1 MPTLYRKYRPQTF
14 ADLIGQE
21 HITQTI
27 TNAISLNKVAHA
39 YLFSG
44 PRGVGKTTLA
54 RLVAKAV
61 NCPNRAPGTAEPCN
75 TCSSCDEITHGRNID
90 VIEIDAA
97 SHTGVD
103 NVRENIIENAQF
115 KPTKSPFKVFVIDEV
130 HMLSTSA
137 FNALLK
143 TLEEPPAHV
152 IFVLAT
158 TENHKLPATILSR
171 CQRFNFNK
179 IPTDKMIKRLK
190 LLAEGEEV
198 EVEDEVLKRVAFKS
212 DGCLRDAES
221 LLGQIFSLGLK
232 KITAADSENILP
244 TPQPEKVLALLE
256 TVFNHNAQVG
266 LEIIAEQI
274 KSGANLEQFAYDIA
288 ETLRLVL
295 ILQTGFEPEELLDY
309 KAEDKKRLKHLS
321 TLITTDKL
329 IKLTD
334 KIIVRKQEM
343 KRSTL
348 PQLPLELW
356 IIEATNL
363 ESQTKNTDNDETP
376 KTPGGHISIIE
387 EKTKPVTTEP
397 VATIDSTPPA
407 HKITETIK
415 TAISNL
421 THPHKLPQVTI
432 ETIKEKWSDLIKELD
447 QTNHSLTFIL
457 KVCTLEAITENGLEI
472 SLPYSFHKEK
482 IEDRKTKRII
492 EDILEKILGERIT
505 IYCTVKEIQREVP
518 VDETGAIAADFG
530 GEVVE

>member
-27 TNAISLNKVAHA
+27 INAISLDKVAHA

-54 RLVAKAV
+54 RLLAKAV
-61 NCPNRAPGTAEPCN
+61 NCPNRVAGTAEPCN
-75 TCSSCDEITHGRNID
+75 TCSSCTEITNGRNID

-115 KPTKSPFKVFVIDEV
+115 KPTKSPFKVFIIDEV

-143 TLEEPPAHV
+143 TLEEPPSHV
-152 IFVLAT
+152 IFILAT

-190 LLAEGEEV
+190 TLAKSEEV
-198 EVEDEVLKRVAFKS
+198 DVDDEVLKRVAFKS

-232 KITAADSENILP
+232 KITAADSENVLP
-244 TPQPEKVLALLE
+244 TPQPEKVLSLLE
-256 TVFNHNAQVG
+256 AVFNHNAPTG
-266 LEIIAEQI
+266 LEIISEQI
-274 KSGANLEQFAYDIA
+274 KTGANLEQFAYDIA
-288 ETLRLVL
+288 NVLRLIL
-295 ILQTGFEPEELLDY
+295 ILQTGFEPEELTDY
-309 KAEDKKRLKHLS
+309 KTEDKKRLKHIG
-321 TLITTDKL
+321 TLVTTEKL
-329 IKLTD
+329 IRLTD
-334 KIIVRKQEM
+334 KIIVRRQEM
-343 KRSTL
+343 KRAAL

-356 IIEATNL
+356 VIEA
-363 ESQTKNTDNDETP
+363 SGTDNTI
-376 KTPGGHISIIE
+376 TN
-387 EKTKPVTTEP
+387 EP
-397 VATIDSTPPA
+397 VVQTPNLDTVVKIKTEKQETATSVDNPPA
-407 HKITETIK
+407 HKITDTIK

-421 THPHKLPQVTI
+421 THTNKMPEATLDMV
-432 ETIKEKWSDLIKELD
+432 KEKWSDLSRELD
-447 QTNHSLTFIL
+447 STNHSLTFIL
-457 KVCTLEAITENGLEI
+457 KICDLVALNENGLEL
-472 SLPYSFHKEK
+472 SVPYSFHKEK
-482 IEDRKTKRII
+482 IEDRKTKKTI
-492 EDILEKILGERIT
+492 EDSLEKLLGERIS
-505 IYCTVKEIQREVP
+505 IFCTVKESQTEKTNDEV
-518 VDETGAIAADFG
+518 GAIAANFG
-530 GEVVE
+530 GEIIE

>member
-14 ADLIGQE
+14 ADLVGQE
-21 HITQTI
+21 HIAQTI

-44 PRGVGKTTLA
+44 PRGIGKTTLA
-54 RLVAKAV
+54 RLLAKAL
-61 NCPNRAPGTAEPCN
+61 NCPNRLPGTAEPCN
-75 TCSSCDEITHGRNID
+75 TCSSCIEITEGRNID

-115 KPTKSPFKVFVIDEV
+115 KPTKSPFKVFIIDEV

-152 IFVLAT
+152 IFILAT

-190 LLAEGEEV
+190 TLAKNEEI

-232 KITAADSENILP
+232 KITATDSENILP

-256 TVFNHNAQVG
+256 AVFNHNAPAG
-266 LEIIAEQI
+266 LEIIAEQVN
-274 KSGANLEQFAYDIA
+274 SGANLEQFAYDIA
-288 ETLRLVL
+288 ETLRLII
-295 ILQTGFEPEELLDY
+295 ILQTGFEPEELNEH
-309 KAEDKKRLKHLS
+309 KKEDKKRLKDLGV
-321 TLITTDKL
+321 LITSEKL
-329 IKLTD
+329 IQLTD
-334 KIIVRKQEM
+334 KIIIRRQEM

-356 IIEATNL
+356 VVEAANTNN
-363 ESQTKNTDNDETP
+363 QTPDKNIPPSNNQ
-376 KTPGGHISIIE
+376 KTE
-387 EKTKPVTTEP
+387 EKKEPSTTTTKDEQPT
-397 VATIDSTPPA
+397 
-407 HKITETIK
+407 HKITDAIK
-415 TAISNL
+415 TVITNI
-421 THPHKLPQVTI
+421 THPHQTPTVSF
-432 ETIKEKWSDLIKELD
+432 ETVVEKWPELIRGLD
-447 QTNHSLTFIL
+447 QSNHSLTFIL
-457 KVCTLEAITENGLEI
+457 KVCNLESLTANGLEI

-482 IEDRKTKRII
+482 IDDRKTKKII
-492 EDILEKILGERIT
+492 EDTLEKLLGERINLV
-505 IYCTVKEIQREVP
+505 CVVKENKTAKTEDEV
-518 VDETGAIAADFG
+518 GAIATDFG

>member
-21 HITQTI
+21 HIAQTI

-61 NCPNRAPGTAEPCN
+61 NCPNRKDGTAEPCN
-75 TCSSCDEITHGRNID
+75 TCSSCEEITQGRNID

-115 KPTKSPFKVFVIDEV
+115 KPTKSPFKVFIIDEV

-152 IFVLAT
+152 IFILAT

-190 LLAEGEEV
+190 TLASSEEI

-244 TPQPEKVLALLE
+244 TPQPEKVLTLLE
-256 TVFNHNAQVG
+256 NIFDNNASAG

-274 KSGANLEQFAYDIA
+274 KTGANLEQFAYDIA
-288 ETLRLVL
+288 EALRLVL
-295 ILQTGFEPEELLDY
+295 ILQTGFEPEELTTY
-309 KAEDKKRLKHLS
+309 KTEDKKRLKHLGA
-321 TLITTDKL
+321 LVTTNKL
-329 IKLTD
+329 IILTD
-334 KIIVRKQEM
+334 KIIVRRQEM
-343 KRSTL
+343 KRSAL

-356 IIEATNL
+356 VIEATNL
-363 ESQTKNTDNDETP
+363 DNQKKDIDETP
-376 KTPGGHISIIE
+376 KTPSGDVSSE
-387 EKTKPVTTEP
+387 PKTKKETKEV
-397 VATIDSTPPA
+397 VDIDPPA
-407 HKITETIK
+407 HKITDTIK

-421 THPHKLPQVTI
+421 THPHKLPQTTLEVV
-432 ETIKEKWSDLIKELD
+432 KEKWSDLIKELD
-447 QTNHSLTFIL
+447 QSNHSLTFIL
-457 KVCTLEAITENGLEI
+457 KVCNLEAVTENGLEI

-482 IEDRKTKRII
+482 IDDRKTKKLI
-492 EDILEKILGERIT
+492 EDLLEKILGERISIFCT
-505 IYCTVKEIQREVP
+505 IKDTQTKKTD
-518 VDETGAIAADFG
+518 DEAGVIAADFG
-530 GEVVE
+530 GEVVEQP

>member
-27 TNAISLNKVAHA
+27 TNAISAEKVAHA

-54 RLVAKAV
+54 RLLAKAV
-61 NCPNRAPGTAEPCN
+61 NCPNRTKGSAEPCN
-75 TCSSCDEITHGRNID
+75 TCSSCEEIAQGRNID

-103 NVRENIIENAQF
+103 NVRENVIENAQF
-115 KPTKSPFKVFVIDEV
+115 KPTKSPFKVFIIDEV

-152 IFVLAT
+152 IFILAT

-179 IPTDKMIKRLK
+179 IPTEKMLQRLK
-190 LLAEGEEV
+190 LLAKNEDIEID
-198 EVEDEVLKRVAFKS
+198 DEVLKRVAFKS

-244 TPQPEKVLALLE
+244 TPQPEKVLTILE
-256 TVFNHNAQVG
+256 AVFQKQPAEG
-266 LEIIAEQI
+266 LKIIAEQI
-274 KSGANLEQFAYDIA
+274 KTGANLEQFAFDIA
-288 ETLRLVL
+288 DTLRLIL
-295 ILQTGFEPEELLDY
+295 IMQTGFEPEELSNY
-309 KAEDKKRLKHLS
+309 KTEDKKRLKQLGS
-321 TLITTDKL
+321 MITTEKL
-329 IKLTD
+329 IVITD
-334 KIIVRKQEM
+334 KIIVRRQEM
-343 KRSTL
+343 KRAAL

-356 IIEATNL
+356 VIESTTSS
-363 ESQTKNTDNDETP
+363 ETKNDGPHTP
-376 KTPGGHISIIE
+376 PENKQ
-387 EKTKPVTTEP
+387 EKPTKEVSEKEVNPAQTTTEQ
-397 VATIDSTPPA
+397 PA
-407 HKITETIK
+407 HKITDTIK

-421 THPHKLPQVTI
+421 THCNKMPQTDL
-432 ETIKEKWSDLIKELD
+432 ETIKSKWADMIKELD
-447 QTNHSLTFIL
+447 VANHSLTFIL
-457 KVCTLEAITENGLEI
+457 KICNLEAVTENGLEI

-482 IEDRKTKRII
+482 IDDRKTKKTI
-492 EDILEKILGERIT
+492 EDVLEKLVGERIN
-505 IYCTVKEIQREVP
+505 IFCVVKNEQVEQQADEV
-518 VDETGAIAADFG
+518 GAIAANFG
-530 GEVVE
+530 GEIIE

>member
-14 ADLIGQE
+14 TDLIGQE

-27 TNAISLNKVAHA
+27 TNAVSLNKVAHA

-61 NCPNRAPGTAEPCN
+61 NCPNRAAGTAEPCN
-75 TCSSCDEITHGRNID
+75 TCSSCEEITQGRNID

-115 KPTKSPFKVFVIDEV
+115 KPTKSPFKVFIIDEV

-143 TLEEPPAHV
+143 TLEEPPTHV

-179 IPTDKMIKRLK
+179 IPTDKMITRLK
-190 LLAEGEEV
+190 TLANGEEI
-198 EVEDEVLKRVAFKS
+198 EVEDEVLKRVVLKS

-232 KITAADSENILP
+232 KITTADSENILP
-244 TPQPEKVLALLE
+244 TPQPEKVLILLE
-256 TVFNHNAQVG
+256 TIFKHNASAG

-274 KSGANLEQFAYDIA
+274 KSGANLEQFAFDIA
-288 ETLRLVL
+288 ETLRLIL
-295 ILQTGFEPEELLDY
+295 ILQTGFEPEEIISY
-309 KAEDKKRLKHLS
+309 RTEDRDRLKHIG
-321 TLITTDKL
+321 TLITTSKL

-334 KIIVRKQEM
+334 KIIIRRQEM
-343 KRSTL
+343 KRSAL

-363 ESQTKNTDNDETP
+363 ENQTTTNDETSKIP
-376 KTPGGHISIIE
+376 DGYITPAP
-387 EKTKPVTTEP
+387 EKKVEIKDGSE
-397 VATIDSTPPA
+397 TIKPA

-421 THPHKLPQVTI
+421 THSHKLPQATLDMV
-432 ETIKEKWSDLIKELD
+432 KEKWTAMIPELD
-447 QTNHSLTFIL
+447 QTCHSLTFIL
-457 KVCTLEAITENGLEI
+457 KICTLAALTENGLEV
-472 SLPYSFHKEK
+472 SVPYSFHKEK
-482 IEDRKTKRII
+482 IEDRKNKKII
-492 EDILEKILGERIT
+492 EDILEKMLGERIE
-505 IYCTVKEIQREVP
+505 IFCTVTEAQAVKT
-518 VDETGAIAADFG
+518 VDDAIDIAADFG